1 MFQSVDPHMMS
12 KRNPVTFVQL
22 AIILAT
28 AFVLKY
34 FYSNASVNDLRWILA
49 PTTFLVEAITGI
61 QFRFESQAGYLS
73 EDRTFLIALPC
84 SGVNFLI
91 IAFLMLALGAMWRE
105 RPKTLAW
112 GSLLLATLA
121 AYIAT
126 IAANTTRITLA
137 LKLRQLDLETTLFDY
152 EDIHRIE
159 GITVYFVF
167 LLLLFFASERFGNR
181 KTGFRHAPRAVI
193 RRLSIPL
200 IVYYVVTL
208 GIPLAR
214 GAFREA
220 EFWNHALV
228 VIITPAVLLLPFVI
242 VDVAKAFESK
252 TT

>member
-1 MFQSVDPHMMS
+1 MITRRHFSQVA
-12 KRNPVTFVQL
+12 V
-22 AIILAT
+22 ILSA
-28 AFVLKY
+28 AFALKY
-34 FYSNASVNDLRWILA
+34 FYSTASVNNLRWVLA
-49 PTTFLVEAITGI
+49 PTTFLVEIITGI

-73 EDRTFLIALPC
+73 DDRTFLIAQPC

-91 IAFLMLALGAMWRE
+91 IAFVMLTFGAMWRE

-112 GSLLLATLA
+112 GSLLLAALA

-126 IAANTTRITLA
+126 IAANTTRIALA
-137 LKLRQLDLETTLFDY
+137 LKLRQLDLERTPFDY

-159 GITVYFVF
+159 GIIVYFVF
-167 LLLLFFASERFGNR
+167 LLLLFFASEKFGDR
-181 KTGFRHAPRAVI
+181 KIGFRHAPRAAM

-228 VIITPAVLLLPFVI
+228 VIVTPAVLLLPFVI